1 MKKKLLFSKSLQCLV
16 AVVFLLTTHV
26 INAQAPTITSFSPTS
41 AQVGEAVTITGTG
54 FNATAANNIVYFGSV
69 QASVTV
75 ATTTSL
81 TVTVPKSSVYAPITV
96 ISNGLLVKS
105 NEFFRVINNSIAS
118 NTLTA
123 DKFGNNIGFS
133 STNGAWWSGW
143 NDMYVAVGDFDNDG
157 KVDVVKGGS
166 SQVRVHRNLMTGPS
180 TISTSSFD
188 SGTNFTVSGRP
199 RSIIIEDIN
208 SDGKLDIIT
217 SSDAGVSVLINTST
231 GSGTISFA
239 TALNLA
245 SSYGNTVRAAD
256 FDLDGKLDLVTIR
269 SAEVAIYRNTSTSSF
284 TLAAAQLVNI
294 PSLTSCTTLAV
305 GDFNKDSKPD
315 IAVGNASNTAILLNG
330 SSSGSISFPTSISL
344 SGGGGSMVI
353 ADFDNDLDLDIYY
366 YNRIIVNNYS
376 SGSISSSDFSSFTYT
391 VDGGASAYSIS
402 DLNGNGKLEIIGGT
416 TWDANYLMIVGS
428 LPITSSSLSSSGYFL
443 SKTYGYTSGI
453 GLGVDVD
460 GDNKVDYISA
470 ANSASPN
477 FSITQNL
484 MLPVPAITQTG
495 TLSAFVKCDG
505 SASAT
510 QTFTVSGSNLTA
522 NIGIAAVSGFEY
534 STDNTTF
541 SSTLSIPYGSGTVA
555 ATTIYVRMTSSSTG
569 TPSGNISITST
580 NATTQT
586 VAVSGSVTTIPVVTT
601 QPTTPLSLCENS
613 SYTLGASVTGASS
626 YQWYS
631 NSTNSNTGGT
641 SLGSANFAQTGG
653 LSVDTTTPGTVYYYL
668 VASSGSCSVTSAVS
682 AVTVN
687 TTPIAG
693 TASGTATI
701 CSGTTTGLSLT
712 GYTGNIQ
719 WQQSA
724 NGTSG
729 WANVTGGTGATTA
742 SYTTAALSA
751 TTYYRAVASSGSCT
765 SAISNTIQITVI
777 PGSVAGTI
785 TASPAVACGS
795 SPVTLTLSGYTGTIQ
810 WLRSASPIWD
820 TLNGETNATYTTPSL
835 SRNETYRAV
844 VTSGACPSATTD
856 ITITYNNQPS
866 GPTVANTTV
875 NYCQGGTATAL
886 TATAT
891 SGHSL
896 QWYTVASGGTAST
909 TAPTPSTSTSGQSM
923 YYVAQKVTPSNITIS
938 STSGTTINYNLVGSA
953 SVFGQTFQLSQQARL
968 TNILL
973 GSLYSSGNNSLTMK
987 IYNGYGG
994 ALLATSTNTVSV
1006 SSYNYTPTFDF
1017 STLDF
1022 VLNSNQTYYF
1032 EITGTSSFT
1041 VISPK
1046 SDIIT
1051 GTAYKNTT
1059 ALNTYDLD
1067 FTLSGTSITNPCE
1080 SARTAITV
1088 NVNPAPVGGT
1098 ATAAASAV
1106 CSGATTTIT
1115 LANST
1120 GTIQWQKL
1128 VGSTWTDIAGETS
1141 ATLTTPAIIEATS
1154 FRAKLSG
1161 QSCSDAFSNTV
1172 NVSITTAPLAPG
1184 YGLDFN
1190 GTNNVISVPN
1200 STTYN
1205 YATGNAFTLEAWVKI
1220 NASANSINTIIGKKS
1235 PGGGTQGYA
1244 FYVNSW
1250 GSSDR
1255 KLVFEATTGTF
1266 LSTSTIPNDTWTHVA
1281 VSVTSA
1287 GAATMYINGVASGS
1301 GNVTIPASSTTLSIG
1316 AFGSN
1321 SYFYFNG
1328 GLDEIR
1334 IWNVAKTASEINT
1347 YKNSDVRGFANLD
1360 LYYKLNEGTGT
1371 TANDSS
1377 PNSNHGT
1384 LNNFAL
1390 SGSRSNWVSSSF
1402 QDVATISGNSNICLG
1417 ATTILTHTA
1426 TGGTWSSATTSVATI
1441 DANGIVTAV
1450 AAGTSIISYTYTYN
1464 GCSFTDTK
1472 TITVVNSPVAPT
1484 VTSTMN
1490 FCQSSTANLSATAS
1504 SGHTLKWYTVATG
1517 GTGSTTVPVVSTS
1530 TVAST
1535 SYYVSQVNTST
1546 GCESPRAIITAVVN
1560 PTPVVSGTSAIEVG
1574 VITTLTATTTPASS
1588 NAWTSSN
1595 TSVATV
1601 DNTGVV
1607 TAVAP
1612 GTTVITYTNSTGC
1625 SATKNITV
1633 SVGTT
1638 QTPVLI
1644 HPASNIT
1651 GATTFRVN
1659 YTLPEAPLSGS
1670 VRLIFVPVSGGSS
1683 IVWTMSN
1690 ATSVDFNYTVTSQ
1703 PNATYVTSGTAL
1715 SYGTYNVTLS
1725 YQDAFGSP
1733 VATTTNTSIQTLA
1746 PPSISFATTA
1756 YSITVNNAITPIVP
1770 TNTGGVSTYSINPN
1784 LPTGLVFNT
1793 VTGSISGTPTVTLAQ
1808 TTFTVTATNAAGSD
1822 SKTIQLTVDADSD
1835 GDGVPDAIEV
1845 QQGTN
1850 PNTPGDALDTDGD
1863 GVPDYVE
1870 VQQGTNPTTP
1880 GALDTDG
1887 DGVPD
1892 YIEIQQGTNPTTP
1905 GALDTDGDGVPDYVE
1920 VQQGTNPATPGAR
1933 DTDGDGVPDYVEVQ
1947 QGTNPTT
1954 PGALDTDGDG
1964 VPDYIEVQQ
1973 GTSPTTP
1980 GARDTDGDGVPDY
1993 VELQQGTSPTTP
2005 GARDTDGD
2013 GIPDYIEVQQ
2023 GTNPNQSGDTILDTD
2038 GDGIPDYVELQQGT
2052 NPTTPGDVLID
2063 TDGDGVPDYIEV
2075 QQGTSPTT
2083 PGARDTDGDGVPD
2096 YVEVQQGT
2104 NPTTPGALDT
2114 DGDGVPDY
2122 VEVQQGTNPTTPGA
2136 LDTDGDGVP
2145 DYVEVQQG
2153 TNPTTPGARD
2163 TDGDGVPDYVE
2174 IQQGTNPNVP
2184 GARDT
2189 DGDGIPDYIEL
2200 QLGTNPNVADAIDS
2214 DGDGISDYNEGY
2226 NYSNPS
2232 ASLDTDRD
2240 GTPNYLDLDSDG
2252 DSVLD
2257 RNDAFPVNRLEWK
2270 DTDHDGTGDN
2280 ADTDDDNDGILDTCD
2295 ADVNGDGIIDN
2306 GTDMDSDGVI
2316 DGCDPDRDGDGVNN
2330 TSDNCPDTANANQAD
2345 RDHDGLGDVC
2355 DTIEL
2360 NVMQGLTPNG
2370 DGINDTWV
2378 IYNIENH
2385 PGTIVRVFNTNGSQ
2399 VYYSAN
2405 YQNNWTGNLQGSSE
2419 MLPTGSYMYQVDLGG
2434 DGTIDSQGWLYITK

>member
-1 MKKKLLFSKSLQCLV
+1 MISSTSATSLNDFLSANVGAQVL
-16 AVVFLLTTHV
+16 AVNF
-26 INAQAPTITSFSPTS
+26 PGSSFSINNFNQS
-41 AQVGEAVTITGTG
+41 AGQVD
-54 FNATAANNIVYFGSV
+54 
-69 QASVTV
+69 
-75 ATTTSL
+75 
-81 TVTVPKSSVYAPITV
+81 TVPYLPYY
-96 ISNGLLVKS
+96 
-105 NEFFRVINNSIAS
+105 E
-118 NTLTA
+118 
-123 DKFGNNIGFS
+123 
-133 STNGAWWSGW
+133 
-143 NDMYVAVGDFDNDG
+143 
-157 KVDVVKGGS
+157 
-166 SQVRVHRNLMTGPS
+166 
-180 TISTSSFD
+180 
-188 SGTNFTVSGRP
+188 NFTVSGQ
-199 RSIIIEDIN
+199 SLTAN
-208 SDGKLDIIT
+208 MIIT
-217 SSDAGVSVLINTST
+217 PPLNFQISTDQVVWKSNPNTITLTKSSGGVVSPTTIYVKSSSSLAAGSYNGSISVASTGVSSGAKSVSATIYDPTTITTQPAATKDLCLNSTSNNTLNVVASGAGLTYQWYSNTTNSTTGGTSLGSTNGARSATLTIPTTST
-231 GSGTISFA
+231 GTTYYYVIVNGSCGVVKSNTSRVTINQNPTAGTAA
-239 TALNLA
+239 TTT
-245 SSYGNTVRAAD
+245 SSICSGNTAN
-256 FDLDGKLDLVTIR
+256 L
-269 SAEVAIYRNTSTSSF
+269 
-284 TLAAAQLVNI
+284 TL
-294 PSLTSCTTLAV
+294 T
-305 GDFNKDSKPD
+305 G
-315 IAVGNASNTAILLNG
+315 
-330 SSSGSISFPTSISL
+330 SSGSIQWQQST
-344 SGGGGSMVI
+344 
-353 ADFDNDLDLDIYY
+353 
-366 YNRIIVNNYS
+366 NN
-376 SGSISSSDFSSFTYT
+376 
-391 VDGGASAYSIS
+391 
-402 DLNGNGKLEIIGGT
+402 T
-416 TWDANYLMIVGS
+416 TWANVSTGTGFTTDTFT
-428 LPITSSSLSSSGYFL
+428 TSALTSTMYYKAVL
-443 SKTYGYTSGI
+443 TSGI
-453 GLGVDVD
+453 
-460 GDNKVDYISA
+460 
-470 ANSASPN
+470 
-477 FSITQNL
+477 
-484 MLPVPAITQTG
+484 
-495 TLSAFVKCDG
+495 C
-505 SASAT
+505 
-510 QTFTVSGSNLTA
+510 TVSSNSINVTVNPLTA
-522 NIGIAAVSGFEY
+522 
-534 STDNTTF
+534 
-541 SSTLSIPYGSGTVA
+541 
-555 ATTIYVRMTSSSTG
+555 
-569 TPSGNISITST
+569 IS
-580 NATTQT
+580 
-586 VAVSGSVTTIPVVTT
+586 T
-601 QPTTPLSLCENS
+601 QPIATVNLCENTN
-613 SYTLGASVTGASS
+613 YTLAATATSATS

-631 NSTNSNTGGT
+631 NTTNSNTGGT
-641 SLGSANFAQTGG
+641 SLGNTINAQTSA
-653 LSVDTTTPGTVYYYL
+653 LTPSTTLPGTYYYYL
-668 VASSGSCSVTSAVS
+668 EVSGSCGSAVS
-682 AVTVN
+682 AVSTIVVSP
-687 TTPIAG
+687 TPVAG
-693 TASGTATI
+693 TASTTSTSL
-701 CSGTTTGLSLT
+701 CSGNTTTLSLAGST
-712 GYTGNIQ
+712 GTLQ
-719 WQQSA
+719 WQSSTD
-724 NGTSG
+724 NST
-729 WANVTGGTGATTA
+729 WTPITGATAAT
-742 SYTTAALSA
+742 YTTPALTA
-751 TTYYRAVASSGSCT
+751 TTYYRAVVSSGVCTPVNSTVLTITVTNVPAPTLASTPSVQIFTTVGPTNWTAPAGVNSVEYLVVGGGGGGGNGWDSAGGGGGGAGMVLTGKLSVTPGTQYPIVVGDGGAGGINVRSASNGVIGETSQFATIKAFGGGKGYGARGSITNSSIAQNLNCEAAFGGSGGPGGYAGTGGGGASGNGTSYSGSTAGVGGAGFTSTITGSSTIFGVGGAGGGTSTATGTNGTSNRGNGGRGGGATSASSAAGGKGGSGIVVIKY
-765 SAISNTIQITVI
+765 SLESNTI
-777 PGSVAGTI
+777 S
-785 TASPAVACGS
+785 
-795 SPVTLTLSGYTGTIQ
+795 
-810 WLRSASPIWD
+810 
-820 TLNGETNATYTTPSL
+820 
-835 SRNETYRAV
+835 
-844 VTSGACPSATTD
+844 
-856 ITITYNNQPS
+856 
-866 GPTVANTTV
+866 
-875 NYCQGGTATAL
+875 YCQGATAFPL
-886 TATAT
+886 AATAAT
-891 SGHSL
+891 GYVL
-896 QWYTVASGGTAST
+896 QWYTVPTGGVASS
-909 TAPTPSTSTSGQSM
+909 TAPTPDTS
-923 YYVAQKVTPSNITIS
+923 
-938 STSGTTINYNLVGSA
+938 
-953 SVFGQTFQLSQQARL
+953 
-968 TNILL
+968 
-973 GSLYSSGNNSLTMK
+973 
-987 IYNGYGG
+987 
-994 ALLATSTNTVSV
+994 
-1006 SSYNYTPTFDF
+1006 
-1017 STLDF
+1017 
-1022 VLNSNQTYYF
+1022 
-1032 EITGTSSFT
+1032 ITGTTTYYVSQKDTSS
-1041 VISPK
+1041 
-1046 SDIIT
+1046 
-1051 GTAYKNTT
+1051 G
-1059 ALNTYDLD
+1059 
-1067 FTLSGTSITNPCE
+1067 CE
-1080 SARTAITV
+1080 SDRIAIVVTVNSIPAAPSVSNSVINYCQGDVATQLTATNLTGNTLKWYNGSTPLTYCGPTPSTATAGATTYNVTQFVNLTGCESTPTSITV
-1088 NVNPAPVGGT
+1088 NVSQAPVGGT
-1098 ATAAASAV
+1098 ATAAASSV
-1106 CSGATTTIT
+1106 CLGATTTLT
-1115 LANST
+1115 LTGST
-1120 GTIQWQKL
+1120 GSIQWQQL

-1141 ATLTTPAIIEATS
+1141 TTLTTPTITQTTS
-1154 FRAKLSG
+1154 FRAKLSE
-1161 QSCSDAFSNTV
+1161 QYCSDAFSNTV

-1347 YKNSDVRGFANLD
+1347 YKSSDVRGFANLD

-1377 PNSNHGT
+1377 PNNNPGT

-1402 QDVATISGNSNICLG
+1402 QDVATISGNSNVCLG
-1417 ATTILTHTA
+1417 STTNLVHTA

-1504 SGHTLKWYTVATG
+1504 SGHTLKWYTAATG
-1517 GTGSTTVPVVSTS
+1517 GTGSTTVPVVFTS

-1560 PTPVVSGTSAIEVG
+1560 PTPVVSGTNAIEVG
-1574 VITTLTATTTPASS
+1574 AITTLTATTTPASS

-1625 SATKNITV
+1625 GATKNITV

-1870 VQQGTNPTTP
+1870 LQQGTNPNTP
-1880 GALDTDG
+1880 GDALDTDG

-1920 VQQGTNPATPGAR
+1920 VQQGTSPTTPGAI

-1954 PGALDTDGDG
+1954 PGARDTDGDG
-1964 VPDYIEVQQ
+1964 VPDYIELQQ

-2075 QQGTSPTT
+2075 QQGTNPTT

-2096 YVEVQQGT
+2096 YVEAQQGT

-2200 QLGTNPNVADAIDS
+2200 QLGTNPNVADAMDS
-2214 DGDGISDYNEGY
+2214 DNDGISNYNEGY
-2226 NYSNPS
+2226 NYTNPS

-2280 ADTDDDNDGILDTCD
+2280 ADTDDDNDGILDACD

-2306 GTDMDSDGVI
+2306 GTDMDSDGII

-2385 PGTIVRVFNTNGSQ
+2385 PGSKVRVFNANGAQ

-2419 MLPTGSYMYQVDLGG
+2419 MLPVGSYMYQVDLGG
-2434 DGTIDSQGWLYITK
+2434 DGTIDAQGWLYITK

>member
-1 MKKKLLFSKSLQCLV
+1 LPAKLKYLIIHPTNNFFMKKKLLFSKSLQCLV

-26 INAQAPTITSFSPTS
+26 VNSQSVNFSGASGASYLTMPDNPSFTINASEDYTIEWYQNVDPTSYQYYRLFSFGSHSITEENFAGFSSNSASMFYRTNYGNRTLGSISGFNNTWMHIAIVRSGGVIKAYINGRSTGSTIAYDGIVTGGNFYLGALSGGENFKGKVTHFRFTKSAVYTSNFTPPVNGLVASNSILFINGGTDGTTMLNNSGSLGGTFTQSGATYSSDTPFPFVIPVPTITTSGTLNQFNTCSGTTS
-41 AQVGEAVTITGTG
+41 AVQSFTISGTLMEAAITITAPAG
-54 FNATAANNIVYFGSV
+54 FEV
-69 QASVTV
+69 
-75 ATTTSL
+75 
-81 TVTVPKSSVYAPITV
+81 
-96 ISNGLLVKS
+96 
-105 NEFFRVINNSIAS
+105 
-118 NTLTA
+118 
-123 DKFGNNIGFS
+123 
-133 STNGAWWSGW
+133 
-143 NDMYVAVGDFDNDG
+143 
-157 KVDVVKGGS
+157 
-166 SQVRVHRNLMTGPS
+166 
-180 TISTSSFD
+180 STSSS
-188 SGTNFTVSGRP
+188 SGFG
-199 RSIIIEDIN
+199 
-208 SDGKLDIIT
+208 
-217 SSDAGVSVLINTST
+217 SSV
-231 GSGTISFA
+231 
-239 TALNLA
+239 
-245 SSYGNTVRAAD
+245 
-256 FDLDGKLDLVTIR
+256 
-269 SAEVAIYRNTSTSSF
+269 
-284 TLAAAQLVNI
+284 TLA
-294 PSLTSCTTLAV
+294 
-305 GDFNKDSKPD
+305 
-315 IAVGNASNTAILLNG
+315 NTA
-330 SSSGSISFPTSISL
+330 
-344 SGGGGSMVI
+344 
-353 ADFDNDLDLDIYY
+353 
-366 YNRIIVNNYS
+366 
-376 SGSISSSDFSSFTYT
+376 
-391 VDGGASAYSIS
+391 
-402 DLNGNGKLEIIGGT
+402 
-416 TWDANYLMIVGS
+416 
-428 LPITSSSLSSSGYFL
+428 
-443 SKTYGYTSGI
+443 
-453 GLGVDVD
+453 
-460 GDNKVDYISA
+460 
-470 ANSASPN
+470 
-477 FSITQNL
+477 
-484 MLPVPAITQTG
+484 
-495 TLSAFVKCDG
+495 
-505 SASAT
+505 
-510 QTFTVSGSNLTA
+510 
-522 NIGIAAVSGFEY
+522 
-534 STDNTTF
+534 
-541 SSTLSIPYGSGTVA
+541 TVA
-555 ATTIYVRMTSSSTG
+555 STTIYVRMTAASTG
-569 TPSGNISITST
+569 THSGNISITST

-586 VAVSGSVTTIPVVTT
+586 VAV
-601 QPTTPLSLCENS
+601 
-613 SYTLGASVTGASS
+613 A
-626 YQWYS
+626 
-631 NSTNSNTGGT
+631 
-641 SLGSANFAQTGG
+641 
-653 LSVDTTTPGTVYYYL
+653 GTVN
-668 VASSGSCSVTSAVS
+668 AV
-682 AVTVN
+682 
-687 TTPIAG
+687 P
-693 TASGTATI
+693 
-701 CSGTTTGLSLT
+701 
-712 GYTGNIQ
+712 
-719 WQQSA
+719 
-724 NGTSG
+724 
-729 WANVTGGTGATTA
+729 
-742 SYTTAALSA
+742 AA
-751 TTYYRAVASSGSCT
+751 
-765 SAISNTIQITVI
+765 
-777 PGSVAGTI
+777 
-785 TASPAVACGS
+785 
-795 SPVTLTLSGYTGTIQ
+795 
-810 WLRSASPIWD
+810 
-820 TLNGETNATYTTPSL
+820 
-835 SRNETYRAV
+835 
-844 VTSGACPSATTD
+844 
-856 ITITYNNQPS
+856 
-866 GPTVANTTV
+866 PTVANTTV

-896 QWYTVASGGTAST
+896 QWYTVATGGTAST

-923 YYVAQKVTPSNITIS
+923 YYVAQKVTPQLIEVKNSTNNVMGSYI
-938 STSGTTINYNLVGSA
+938 STSGSA
-953 SVFGQTFQLSQQARL
+953 GQTFNVATSFILRKIIVRDYTFSGSVTMTMRVYDSPSK
-968 TNILL
+968 TNLL
-973 GSLYSSGNNSLTMK
+973 GQADSTYLEPGGTASSPVFNFNNSYIVLNASTTYYYE
-987 IYNGYGG
+987 ITTSGTGSLRFYNG
-994 ALLATSTNTVSV
+994 TSITGDQYVSGV
-1006 SSYNYTPTFDF
+1006 VQSGVDM
-1017 STLDF
+1017 
-1022 VLNSNQTYYF
+1022 YF
-1032 EITGTSSFT
+1032 EI
-1041 VISPK
+1041 
-1046 SDIIT
+1046 
-1051 GTAYKNTT
+1051 
-1059 ALNTYDLD
+1059 
-1067 FTLSGTSITNPCE
+1067 SGDSMTNPCE

-1098 ATAAASAV
+1098 ATAAASVV
-1106 CSGATTTIT
+1106 CSGATTTIA

-1161 QSCSDAFSNTV
+1161 QSCSDVFSNPV
-1172 NVSITTAPLAPG
+1172 NVALITPPLAPG

-1190 GTNNVISVPN
+1190 GTNNTISVPN

-1301 GNVTIPASSTTLSIG
+1301 GNVTIPTSSNTLSIG

-1347 YKNSDVRGFANLD
+1347 YKSSDVRGFANLD

-1377 PNSNHGT
+1377 PNNNPGT

-1402 QDVATISGNSNICLG
+1402 QDVATISGNSNVCLG
-1417 ATTILTHTA
+1417 STTNLVHTA

-1504 SGHTLKWYTVATG
+1504 SGHTLKWYTAATG
-1517 GTGSTTVPVVSTS
+1517 GTGSTTVPVVFTS

-1560 PTPVVSGTSAIEVG
+1560 PTPVVSGTNAIEVG
-1574 VITTLTATTTPASS
+1574 ATTALTATTTAASS

-1601 DNTGVV
+1601 DNTGIV

-1633 SVGTT
+1633 SVGIT

-1659 YTLPEAPLSGS
+1659 YTLPEAPLAGS
-1670 VRLIFVPVSGGSS
+1670 VRLTFVPTSGGNP

-1690 ATSVDFNYTVTSQ
+1690 ATSVDFNYTVTAQ
-1703 PNATYVTSGTAL
+1703 PNVTYVTNGTAL

-1733 VATTTNTSIQTLA
+1733 AASAFATNIQTLA
-1746 PPSISFATTA
+1746 PPSISFATTT
-1756 YSITVNNAITPIVP
+1756 YSTAVNAPIIPITP
-1770 TNTGGVSTYSINPN
+1770 TNTGGVGTYSISPN
-1784 LPTGLVFNT
+1784 LPTGLIFNT
-1793 VTGSISGTPTVTLAQ
+1793 ATGTISGTPTVILAQ
-1808 TTFTVTATNAAGSD
+1808 TTFTITATNAAGSD

-1835 GDGVPDAIEV
+1835 GDAVPDAIEV

-1870 VQQGTNPTTP
+1870 LQQGTNPNTP
-1880 GALDTDG
+1880 GDALDTDG

-1892 YIEIQQGTNPTTP
+1892 YIELQQGTSPTTP
-1905 GALDTDGDGVPDYVE
+1905 GARDTDGDGVPDYVE
-1920 VQQGTNPATPGAR
+1920 LQQGTSPTTPGAR

-1964 VPDYIEVQQ
+1964 VPDYIELQQ

-2104 NPTTPGALDT
+2104 NP
-2114 DGDGVPDY
+2114 
-2122 VEVQQGTNPTTPGA
+2122 
-2136 LDTDGDGVP
+2136 
-2145 DYVEVQQG
+2145 
-2153 TNPTTPGARD
+2153 
-2163 TDGDGVPDYVE
+2163 
-2174 IQQGTNPNVP
+2174 NVP

-2189 DGDGIPDYIEL
+2189 DSDGIPDYIEL

-2240 GTPNYLDLDSDG
+2240 GIPNYLDLDSDG

-2330 TSDNCPDTANANQAD
+2330 TSDNCPDTVNRDQID
-2345 RDHDGLGDVC
+2345 RDNDGLGDVC

-2385 PGTIVRVFNTNGSQ
+2385 PGSKVRVFNANGAQ

-2419 MLPTGSYMYQVDLGG
+2419 MLPVGSYMYQIDLEG
-2434 DGTIDSQGWLYITK
+2434 DGTIDVQGWLYITK